1 MSKGRSIAVWALV
14 VVATLLL
21 FVSAMTV
28 WTKRQLLDNDA
39 WTSSSAKLLADDEIR
54 ATISARVVD
63 LLYQQVDVSAQLQ
76 ERLPPQAKGAAPV
89 IAGAVQN
96 AAVSVVNTFLSTPRA
111 QELWKDA
118 NSRAH
123 EAIVNVLE
131 GKDAGPISTANGDVV
146 LDLRPLIAQVATR
159 LGVAD
164 RLKENAS
171 PDAGRIL
178 ILRSDQLSTAQ
189 TAVKTLKALSV
200 WLAIIV
206 LVMYAIAIYLA
217 RGKRRTIL
225 MAVGTGILI
234 SALLLFVV
242 RRLVGNAV
250 IDSVVKTDANK
261 PAVRR
266 IWLIETDLMKDIAV
280 ALLAYGL
287 LLVIAAYL
295 AGPGRWA
302 VAIRRWLA
310 PFFREHVVAVYV
322 VAVLLF
328 LLAVIW
334 GPTNASRQLLGT
346 VIFGITFLVGLEVW
360 RRQTLREFPAEGSP
374 ALPAKD
380 ETPPPSPTATTPGG

>member
-1 MSKGRSIAVWALV
+1 VGKGRSIAVWTLV
-14 VVATLLL
+14 VVSTLIL

-54 ATISARVVD
+54 ATISTRVVD
-63 LLYQQVDVSAQLQ
+63 LLYQRVDVAAQLEQ
-76 ERLPPQAKGAAPV
+76 RLPPQAKGAAPV

-96 AAVSVVNTFLSTPRA
+96 AAVRVVNTFLATPRA
-111 QELWKDA
+111 QQLWENA

-123 EAIVNVLE
+123 TAIVNVLE

-164 RLKENAS
+164 KLKERAP
-171 PDAGRIL
+171 PDAGQIVIL
-178 ILRSDQLSTAQ
+178 QSDQLSAAQ
-189 TAVKTLKALSV
+189 TAVKTLKALSI
-200 WLAIIV
+200 WLVILV
-206 LVMYAIAIYLA
+206 LVLYAIAVYLA

-225 MAVGTGILI
+225 MAAGAGILI
-234 SALLLFVV
+234 SGLLLLVV
-242 RRLVGNAV
+242 RRVVGNAV
-250 IDSVVKTDANK
+250 IDSIVKTDANK
-261 PAVRR
+261 PAVQR
-266 IWLIETDLMKDIAV
+266 IWLIETDLMKDIAI
-280 ALLAYGL
+280 ALLAYGV
-287 LLVIAAYL
+287 LVVLAAYL

-310 PFFREHVVAVYV
+310 PFFREHVVAVYT

-346 VIFGITFLVGLEVW
+346 VILGVLFLVGLEVW
-360 RRQTLREFPAEGSP
+360 RRQTIREFPGESSP
-374 ALPAKD
+374 APPKD
-380 ETPPPSPTATTPGG
+380 KPPPPSQTAATPSG

>member
-1 MSKGRSIAVWALV
+1 VSKGRSIAVWALV